1 MARTG
6 GRDGGSG
13 ADGRDRREELGREA
27 VTEPEAGA
35 PPIGPDGPARVTPGA
50 ARVASE
56 GERPDEGPAA
66 GVIAGDRA
74 FFGQPRG
81 LATLFTTELWERFS
95 YYGMRAILLFYLT
108 DTVANGGLALD
119 DTTGLALVSI
129 YGTSVY
135 LLSVVG
141 GWLADR
147 VIGSRR
153 SVLYGGIIIA
163 AGHVS
168 LTVPGLA
175 FSMLGIALV
184 ALGTG
189 LLKPNVSSMVG
200 ELYSRDDPR
209 RDSAFSIF
217 YMGINIGS
225 FIAPFVVGAARAWG
239 GYHAGFAVA
248 AVGMAVALVFF
259 VAGRRYLGQAGAHV
273 PNPVRREERG
283 AIARIFLVIAGGV
296 VVVGLIAVVVSGGFG
311 IETFIDTM
319 SYLAFLAPVAYFI
332 VMYRSP
338 KVTDAERP
346 RVLAYIPLFVAAMLF
361 WMIFEQAATT
371 LSEFARDRTQLNIF
385 GVTISPEFF
394 QSVNPASIIVLA
406 PVFAW
411 IWIKTG
417 DRPTTAN
424 KFAIGLTLAA
434 ASFVFLAVA
443 SAVVG
448 DGRAPAWVLVLVYV
462 IQTLG
467 ELCLSPVGLA
477 ATTLLAP
484 RAFRSQAMA
493 VWFLAPAAGQAITAQ
508 LVQVTEDVSDTAY
521 FGGIGAVTLLFA
533 LGLFALAPWVT
544 RHIRHADE
552 LEGAHTAGV

>member
-1 MARTG
+1 MDER
-6 GRDGGSG
+6 GRPDG
-13 ADGRDRREELGREA
+13 ADGREDDLPGRIEREA
-27 VTEPEAGA
+27 VTEPDPGA
-35 PPIGPDGPARVTPGA
+35 PPVGPGTAAGVA
-50 ARVASE
+50 ARESGV
-56 GERPDEGPAA
+56 GPAA
-66 GVIAGDRA
+66 GHIEGDHA
-74 FFGQPRG
+74 FFGHPRG
-81 LATLFTTELWERFS
+81 LLTLFTTELWERFS

-108 DTVANGGLALD
+108 DTVATGGLGIGE
-119 DTTGLALVSI
+119 TTGLALVSI

-168 LTVPGLA
+168 LTIPGLV
-175 FSMLGIALV
+175 FSMVGIAMV

-200 ELYSRDDPR
+200 ELYARDDPR

-225 FIAPFVVGAARAWG
+225 FIAPFLVGAARAWG

-248 AVGMAVALVFF
+248 AIGMGVALVFF
-259 VAGRRYLGQAGAHV
+259 VAGRRYLGEAGAHV
-273 PNPVRREERG
+273 PNPVRPEER
-283 AIARIFLVIAGGV
+283 AKIARIFLLIAGGV
-296 VVVGLIAVVVSGGFG
+296 VLVGLVAVLVAGGFE
-311 IETFIDTM
+311 ISTFIDTM
-319 SYLAFLAPVAYFI
+319 SYLAFLAPIAYFI

-338 KVTDAERP
+338 RVTDAERP
-346 RVLAYIPLFVAAMLF
+346 RVIAYIPLFVAAMLF

-371 LSEFARDRTQLNIF
+371 LSAFAKNRTDLTFF
-385 GVTISPEFF
+385 GVGISPEFF
-394 QSVNPASIIVLA
+394 QSVNPLSIIVLA

-424 KFAIGLTLAA
+424 KFAIGLTLASV
-434 ASFVFLAVA
+434 SFLFLAVA

-448 DGRAPAWVLVLVYV
+448 DGKAPSWVLVLVYV

-484 RAFRSQAMA
+484 KAFRSQAMA
-493 VWFLAPAAGQAITAQ
+493 LWFLAPAAGQAITAQ
-508 LVQVTEDVSDTAY
+508 VVQVTEGASDTAY
-521 FGGIGAVTLLFA
+521 FGGIGAITLAFA
-533 LGLFALAPWVT
+533 AVLACLAGWVH
-544 RHIRHADE
+544 RESGH
-552 LEGAHTAGV
+552 

>member
-1 MARTG
+1 MSARG
-6 GRDGGSG
+6 GGEG
-13 ADGRDRREELGREA
+13 ASE
-27 VTEPEAGA
+27 VEPGAGA
-35 PPIGPDGPARVTPGA
+35 PTGPRPG
-50 ARVASE
+50 
-56 GERPDEGPAA
+56 EGPAA
-66 GVIAGDRA
+66 GHIEGDHA

-81 LATLFTTELWERFS
+81 LFTLFTTEMWERFS

-108 DTVANGGLALD
+108 DTVANGGLGID

-147 VIGSRR
+147 LIGSRR

-168 LTVPGLA
+168 LTVPGVG
-175 FSMLGIALV
+175 FSMIGIALV

-200 ELYSRDDPR
+200 ELYARDDPR

-225 FIAPFVVGAARAWG
+225 FVAPFLVGAARAWG

-259 VAGRRYLGQAGAHV
+259 VAGGRYLGKAGANV
-273 PNPVRREERG
+273 PNPIRPEERG
-283 AIARIFLVIAGGV
+283 AVARILLLIAAGV
-296 VVVGLIAVVVSGGFG
+296 VAVALVALLVSGGFG
-311 IETFIDTM
+311 VGTFIDTM
-319 SYLAFLAPVAYFI
+319 SYLAFLAPIVYFV

-371 LSEFARDRTQLNIF
+371 LSAFAADRTELNLF
-385 GVTISPEFF
+385 GVSISPEFF
-394 QSVNPASIIVLA
+394 QSVNPLSIILLA

-411 IWIKTG
+411 IWLKTG
-417 DRPTTAN
+417 DRPATAN
-424 KFAIGLTLAA
+424 KFAIGLTLASL
-434 ASFVFLAVA
+434 SFLGLALA

-448 DGRAPAWVLVLVYV
+448 DGKSPAWVLVAVYV
-462 IQTLG
+462 VQTLG

-508 LVQVTEDVSDTAY
+508 LVEATEGTSDTLY
-521 FGGIGAVTLLFA
+521 FGGIGAVTLVFA
-533 LGLFALAPWVT
+533 GALFALAPWVT

-552 LEGAHTAGV
+552 LEDARTATA

>member
-1 MARTG
+1 MTTQG
-6 GRDGGSG
+6 GGGE
-13 ADGRDRREELGREA
+13 REFE
-27 VTEPEAGA
+27 VEPDPGA
-35 PPIGPDGPARVTPGA
+35 PPGPGAVARPAGSAGSATGPAPDSVP
-50 ARVASE
+50 ASV
-56 GERPDEGPAA
+56 PAA
-66 GVIAGDRA
+66 GAIEGDHA
-74 FFGQPRG
+74 FFGHPRG
-81 LATLFTTELWERFS
+81 LLTLFTTELWERFS

-108 DTVANGGLALD
+108 DSVANGGLGIGE
-119 DTTGLALVSI
+119 TTGLALVSI

-168 LTVPGLA
+168 LTIPGTG
-175 FSMLGIALV
+175 FSMAGIAMV

-200 ELYSRDDPR
+200 ELYARDDPR
-209 RDSAFSIF
+209 RDSGFSIF
-217 YMGINIGS
+217 YMGINLGS
-225 FIAPFVVGAARAWG
+225 FVAPFLVGAARAWG

-259 VAGRRYLGQAGAHV
+259 VAGRRYLGEAGAHV
-273 PNPVRREERG
+273 PNPVRPEERG
-283 AIARIFLVIAGGV
+283 KIVRIFLLIAAGV
-296 VVVGLIAVVVSGGFG
+296 VVVGLVAVLVAGGFG
-311 IETFIDTM
+311 ISTFIDTM
-319 SYLAFLAPVAYFI
+319 SYLAFLAPIAYFV

-338 KVTDAERP
+338 RVTDAERP
-346 RVLAYIPLFVAAMLF
+346 RVIAYIPLFVAAMLF

-371 LSEFARDRTQLNIF
+371 LSAFAKDRTELSFF
-385 GVTISPEFF
+385 GVSISPEFF
-394 QSVNPASIIVLA
+394 QSVNPLSIILLA

-411 IWIKTG
+411 IWLKTG

-424 KFAIGLTLAA
+424 KFAIGLALASV
-434 ASFVFLAVA
+434 SFLFLAVA

-448 DGRAPAWVLVLVYV
+448 DGKAPSWVLVLVYV

-484 RAFRSQAMA
+484 KAFRSQAMA
-493 VWFLAPAAGQAITAQ
+493 LWFLAPAAGQAITAQ
-508 LVQVTEDVSDTAY
+508 VVQVTEGASDTAY
-521 FGGIGAVTLLFA
+521 FGGIGAVTLVFA
-533 LGLFALAPWVT
+533 LALFALAPWVT

-552 LEGAHTAGV
+552 LEGAHTAGA